1 MSSSEISSAASTTMM
16 MNLSNSMANFSL
28 PDNITVEEINQ
39 NRELFKQAI
48 GFYSSNVKCYAKWFE
63 ISEVN
68 KNEETYTS
76 YKVVYRVKITKK
88 NLINDSLNKL
98 IYDFF
103 NFFCI
108 LSFCPKI

>member
-1 MSSSEISSAASTTMM
+1 MSSSEMSSAATTTMTMM

-76 YKVVYRVKITKK
+76 YKVVYRVKIKK
-88 NLINDSLNKL
+88 NKKL
-98 IYDFF
+98 
-103 NFFCI
+103 
-108 LSFCPKI
+108 K